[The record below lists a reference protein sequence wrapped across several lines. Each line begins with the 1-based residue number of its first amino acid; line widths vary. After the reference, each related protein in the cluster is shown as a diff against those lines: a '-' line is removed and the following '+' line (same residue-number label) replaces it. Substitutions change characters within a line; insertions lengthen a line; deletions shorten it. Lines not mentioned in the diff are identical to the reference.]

1 MSADYVTKQANIDVT
16 AREIDFVTRFA
27 RNWEHLREILG
38 IMRPIKK
45 ETGAVLKSKTATVVL
60 NASSV
65 GEGDTIPYSQA
76 TVTETAY
83 AEMGVEKYRKGVT
96 MEAIKTYGYDVA
108 VAMTDEAFLRE
119 LQDKVTTKFYDYLN
133 TGSLTNIE
141 TTYQMTLAM
150 AKGLVENKFKKMHR
164 TATSIVGF
172 ANILDVYEYLGA
184 ASITVQNQFGFNYI
198 KDFMGYGTIFLLAD
212 DEIARGKVIATPS
225 ENIALY
231 YVDPSDS
238 DFARAGLQFT
248 TDGETNL
255 LGFHTQGNYET
266 AVSDS
271 FAVFGLVLFAE
282 YLDAI
287 AVVKYEASGSA
298 GEIGLI
304 SAAGTTKGTK
314 LTVTYDKPADETL
327 YYKVAASGTPS
338 VSYKDALDDTWT
350 LLPALDDDGVI
361 DDFANGASNYTG
373 KILVASF
380 NGSGQCVAASTAT
393 NISNHA

>member
-1 MSADYVTKQANIDVT
+1 MAETNVTKTANIDVT

-27 RNWEHLREILG
+27 LNWEHLREILG

-45 ETGAVLKSKTATVVL
+45 EPGAILKSKSATVTLNTAT
-60 NASSV
+60 V

-76 TVTETAY
+76 TVTEMPY

-96 MEAIKTYGYDVA
+96 LEAIKTYGYDVA

-119 LQDKVTTKFYDYLN
+119 LQDKVTGKFYDYLN

-164 TATSIVGF
+164 TATSVVGF
-172 ANILDVYEYLGA
+172 ANILDVYEYIGA
-184 ASITVQNQFGFNYI
+184 ANITVQNEFGFNYV
-198 KDFMGYGTIFLLAD
+198 KDFLGYGTIFLLAD
-212 DEIARGKVIATPS
+212 DEIARGTVIATPS
-225 ENIALY
+225 ENINLY
-231 YVDPSDS
+231 YVDPGDS
-238 DFARAGLQFT
+238 DFAKAGLVFT

-255 LGFHTQGNYET
+255 IGFHTQGNYET

-271 FAVFGLVLFAE
+271 FAILGLTLFAE

-287 AVVKYEASGSA
+287 AVVKYQTGGSLGSISLA
-298 GEIGLI
+298 

-314 LTVTYDKPADETL
+314 LTISGYTQPADEAY
-327 YYKVAASGTPS
+327 YYKTASSTITAPD
-338 VSYKDALDDTWT
+338 YKATLDSSWKV
-350 LLPALDDDGVI
+350 LPELDDGVL
-361 DDFANGASNYTG
+361 DDFVVTG
-373 KILVASF
+373 TKIMVVSV
-380 NGSGQCVAASTAT
+380 NGSGQCVAASSSTT
-393 NISNHA
+393 ITNHA

>member
-1 MSADYVTKQANIDVT
+1 MSEDNVTKQVNIDVT

-38 IMRPIKK
+38 IMKPIKK
-45 ETGAVLKSKTATVVL
+45 EPGAVLKSKTATVVL
-60 NASSV
+60 NSASV

-76 TVTETAY
+76 TVTEKAY
-83 AEMGVEKYRKGVT
+83 AEMGVKKYRKGVT

-119 LQDKVTTKFYDYLN
+119 LQDEVTGEFYSYLN
-133 TGSLTNIE
+133 TGTLTNIE

-172 ANILDVYEYLGA
+172 ANILDVYEYIGA
-184 ASITVQNQFGFNYI
+184 ASITVQNQFGFNYV

-212 DEIARGKVIATPS
+212 DEIARGTVIATPA
-225 ENIALY
+225 ENINLY
-231 YVDPSDS
+231 YVDPGDS
-238 DFARAGLQFT
+238 DFAKAGLVFT

-255 LGFHTQGNYET
+255 IGFHTQGNYET

-271 FAVFGLVLFAE
+271 FAIYGLVLFAE

-287 AVVKYEASGSA
+287 SVVKYEASG
-298 GEIGLI
+298 EIGEV
-304 SAAGTTKGTK
+304 SVASVAGTTKGTK
-314 LTVTYDKPADETL
+314 LTISGYTQPADETY
-327 YYKVAASGTPS
+327 YYKTGSANITPPAYKAEIDSSYS
-338 VSYKDALDDTWT
+338 VLPELTEGVLDDFE
-350 LLPALDDDGVI
+350 V
-361 DDFANGASNYTG
+361 TG
-373 KILVASF
+373 SKIIVVSV
-380 NGSGQCVAASTAT
+380 NGSGQVVATSDGKTSIT
-393 NISNHA
+393 T

>member
-1 MSADYVTKQANIDVT
+1 MSADNVTKQVNIAVT

-38 IMRPIKK
+38 IMKPIKK
-45 ETGAVLKSKTATVVL
+45 EPGAVLKSKTATVVL
-60 NASSV
+60 NSASV

-76 TVTETAY
+76 TVTEKAY
-83 AEMGVEKYRKGVT
+83 AEMGVKKYRKGVT

-119 LQDKVTTKFYDYLN
+119 IQDEVTGEFYSYLN
-133 TGSLTNIE
+133 TGTLTNIE

-150 AKGLVENKFKKMHR
+150 AKGLVENKFKKLHR

-172 ANILDVYEYLGA
+172 ANILDVYEYIGA
-184 ASITVQNQFGFNYI
+184 ASITVQNQFGFNYV

-212 DEIARGKVIATPS
+212 DEIARGTVIATPA
-225 ENIALY
+225 ENINLY
-231 YVDPSDS
+231 YVDPGDS
-238 DFARAGLQFT
+238 DFAKADLVFT

-255 LGFHTQGNYET
+255 IGFHTQGNYET

-271 FAVFGLVLFAE
+271 FAIYGLVLFAE

-287 AVVKYEASGSA
+287 SVVKYEASGSSDTNLA
-298 GEIGLI
+298 VA

-314 LTVTYDKPADETL
+314 LTISGYTQPADEVY
-327 YYKVAASGTPS
+327 YYKTASANITPPDYKATLDSSWS
-338 VSYKDALDDTWT
+338 V
-350 LLPALDDDGVI
+350 LPALTEGVL
-361 DDFANGASNYTG
+361 DDFVVEGT
-373 KILVASF
+373 KICIVSV
-380 NGSGQCVAASTAT
+380 NGSGQVVANTDGKTSIT
-393 NISNHA
+393 NHA